1 MKSTDLLEVGLGR
14 ESRLVW
20 DNALVSKSKVSKK
33 NLNRKTSC
41 TYLRLGPLSYDP
53 TGIMLASLVLLCN
66 AVNLA
71 LLCSWE
77 NQALEKICLFPSM
90 CYPNPGGISRGHEMF
105 CWRSYPLLSK
115 QAVCLGQ
122 GSSFGSILLAKLS
135 ILGGTSDTLCTC
147 TYFSRHPK
155 HWSFL
160 LLFPDLRIFSVLLF
174 RMHTWFMKQMLSGFW

>member
-122 GSSFGSILLAKLS
+122 GSSLAAYSLPNSASLEELLTLS
-135 ILGGTSDTLCTC
+135 VLAPT
-147 TYFSRHPK
+147 
-155 HWSFL
+155 
-160 LLFPDLRIFSVLLF
+160 FPD
-174 RMHTWFMKQMLSGFW
+174 TPNTDLSYCYFQI